1 MGNNVTPQA
10 IAQATLLEAIT
21 RALPASQI
29 KAIQQQ
35 QIVAAEEEMER
46 LERAG
51 SSAAPTGRAT
61 APTFGVEKQRLGLSA
76 VLIHGPVPA
85 E

>member
-1 MGNNVTPQA
+1 MKTVDSHA

-21 RALPASQI
+21 RALPAAQI
-29 KAIQQQ
+29 KAIQVQ

-51 SSAAPTGRAT
+51 TPAEQLEAVR
-61 APTFGVEKQRLGLSA
+61 VLLEEQRLQLSA
-76 VLIHGPVPA
+76 LRADASH
-85 E
+85 

>member
-1 MGNNVTPQA
+1 MKTVDSHA

-21 RALPASQI
+21 RALPAAQI
-29 KAIQQQ
+29 KAIQVQ

-51 SSAAPTGRAT
+51 TSAVQLEAVR
-61 APTFGVEKQRLGLSA
+61 VLLEEQRLQLSA
-76 VLIHGPVPA
+76 LRADASH
-85 E
+85 

>member
-35 QIVAAEEEMER
+35 HIVAAEEEMDR
-46 LERAG
+46 LERSG
-51 SSAAPTGRAT
+51 MPSEELAA
-61 APTFGVEKQRLGLSA
+61 VQRLLEEQRLQLSELRRNA
-76 VLIHGPVPA
+76 MD
-85 E
+85 

>member
-1 MGNNVTPQA
+1 MKKANSHA

-21 RALPASQI
+21 RALPAAQI

-35 QIVAAEEEMER
+35 HIVAAEEEMER

-51 SSAAPTGRAT
+51 TPAEQLEAVRALL
-61 APTFGVEKQRLGLSA
+61 EEQRLQLSELRA
-76 VLIHGPVPA
+76 NASP
-85 E
+85 